1 MKLQK
6 ATFCTLALLLAG
18 TAQAR
23 DSSLLFQ
30 FGLDLGGDEL
40 IKVPFTNGDTKTIDA
55 GGMLYAALGTTFQT
69 APESQ
74 PNLETQLS
82 VGFKFDSADAKNGDV
97 TWRRIPIEAL
107 EFYTT
112 PQWRFGGGLTYHL
125 NPTVDGSG
133 VASNISADFDN
144 ALGVILEVDYITAG
158 KTYVGGRVTL
168 IDYTLSNTSVSF
180 SGNSVGVTVGVR
192 F

>member
-1 MKLQK
+1 MKIQK
-6 ATFCTLALLLAG
+6 AMLFTLTLLLAG

-23 DSSLLFQ
+23 DSNLLFQ
-30 FGLDLGGDEL
+30 FGLDMGGDEL
-40 IKVPFTNGDTKTIDA
+40 AKVTYTNGDTETIDA
-55 GGMLYAALGTTFQT
+55 GGLFQLALGTTFQT
-69 APESQ
+69 APESH

-82 VGFKFDSADAKNGDV
+82 LGLKLDLTTAENGDL
-97 TWRRIPIEAL
+97 TWSRIPVEVL

-112 PQWRFGGGLTYHL
+112 PQWRFGGGLTYHM
-125 NPTVDGSG
+125 NPSLDGSG
-133 VASNISADFDN
+133 EAANINVDFDN
-144 ALGVILEVDYITAG
+144 ALGAILEVDYITAG

-168 IDYTLSNTSVSF
+168 IDYTVGSTKL